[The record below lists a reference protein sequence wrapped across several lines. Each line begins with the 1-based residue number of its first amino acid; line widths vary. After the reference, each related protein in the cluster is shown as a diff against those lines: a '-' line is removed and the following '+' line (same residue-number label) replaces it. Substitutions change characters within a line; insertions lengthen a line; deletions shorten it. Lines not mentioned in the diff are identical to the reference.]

1 MSRIGDMIETMHLMS
16 KHILEIQETHI
27 KHCDLT
33 YKISKIILDYKD
45 ILKNHKDDIDIL
57 KKEIIAFKHIQK
69 EKLWETNH
77 CLQVLFFG
85 MILLYFIK

>member
-1 MSRIGDMIETMHLMS
+1 MSRIGDMIETMALIS
-16 KHILEIQETHI
+16 KRILEDQETHQ
-27 KHCDLT
+27 KHIDLT
-33 YKISKIILDYKD
+33 CKISKILLDYKD
-45 ILKNHKDDIDIL
+45 ILKNNKDDIDIL

-85 MILLYFIK
+85 MIILYFIK